1 MKMKLLFAVMA
12 SFVALSAQAKFEKC
26 DSDECN
32 IKRFTVSRII
42 NGNIN
47 RDLSETLPNG
57 KKVSYSIL
65 KDTKL
70 DALKNSETGE
80 LLVYSPKGSCQQLY
94 LLGKIYQL
102 DKKLKNL
109 SDADGMTFFTD
120 KILKKCPNFAKS
132 GQ

>member
-32 IKRFTVSRII
+32 IRVFTVRQVI
-42 NGNIN
+42 NGFI
-47 RDLSETLPNG
+47 DGDISETLPNG
-57 KKVSYSIL
+57 KKVSYSLL
-65 KDTKL
+65 KDTEL
-70 DALKNSETGE
+70 DALKNTKTGE
-80 LLVYSPKGSCQQLY
+80 VLVYSPKGSCQELY
-94 LLGKIYQL
+94 LLGKIYQIEKEL
-102 DKKLKNL
+102 RKL

>member
-32 IKRFTVSRII
+32 IKGFTVRMII
-42 NGNIN
+42 NEYIN
-47 RDLSETLPNG
+47 GDLSETLPNG

-94 LLGKIYQL
+94 LLGKIYQV
-102 DKKLKNL
+102 DKKLQNL

>member
-32 IKRFTVSRII
+32 IKGFTVRMII
-42 NGNIN
+42 NEYIN
-47 RDLSETLPNG
+47 GDLSETLPNG

-65 KDTKL
+65 MDTKL

-94 LLGKIYQL
+94 LLGKIYQV
-102 DKKLKNL
+102 DKKLQNL

>member
-12 SFVALSAQAKFEKC
+12 SFFALSAQAKFEKC

-32 IKRFTVSRII
+32 IKGFTMRMII
-42 NGNIN
+42 NEHIN

-70 DALKNSETGE
+70 DVLKNSETNE

-94 LLGKIYQL
+94 LLGKIYQVNKEL
-102 DKKLKNL
+102 QNL
-109 SDADGMTFFTD
+109 NYADGLAFFTD

>member
-26 DSDECN
+26 DSYECD
-32 IKRFTVSRII
+32 IQRFTVRQII
-42 NGNIN
+42 NESIN
-47 RDLSETLPNG
+47 GDLSETLPNG
-57 KKVSYSIL
+57 KKVSYSLL

-94 LLGKIYQL
+94 LLGKIYQV
-102 DKKLKNL
+102 DKKLQNL